1 VVADGKVLVVGEEG
15 LVGAEELA
23 DAGGV
28 VDRGV
33 EVGVVGDVDGIC
45 QRGSGDGVEGSFGFF
60 PVRRGCG
67 EEVGHGVAE
76 ERPGL
81 GAEGHQGVEHRG
93 LAGGLEGGREEIGF
107 GAGMEVE
114 EMGSDRNAEVLPV
127 FNLKGSVGE
136 MGEGEVGGG
145 IVGAGE
151 PASRY
156 GDKWFRHGA

>member
-23 DAGGV
+23 DSGGV

-33 EVGVVGDVDGIC
+33 EVGVVGDVDGFD
-45 QRGSGDGVEGSFGFF
+45 QRGSGDGVEGGFGLFS
-60 PVRRGCG
+60 VRRGCR

-93 LAGGLEGGREEIGF
+93 LAGSLEGGREKIGF
-107 GAGMEVE
+107 GAGVEVE
-114 EMGSDRNAEVLPV
+114 EVGSDGNAEVLPV
-127 FNLKGSVGE
+127 FDLEGSVGE
-136 MGEGEVGGG
+136 VGEGEVGRR
-145 IVGAGE
+145 VVRARE
-151 PASRY
+151 PASRH
-156 GDKWFRHGA
+156 GDGRLCHAA